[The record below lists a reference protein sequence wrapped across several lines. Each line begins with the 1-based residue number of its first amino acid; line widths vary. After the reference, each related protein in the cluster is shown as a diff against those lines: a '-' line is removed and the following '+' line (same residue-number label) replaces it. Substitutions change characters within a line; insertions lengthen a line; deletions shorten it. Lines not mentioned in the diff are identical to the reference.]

1 MCENHHAERVLVASD
16 RPLVA
21 RLYEFIAII
30 ESDYLDAEIGGY
42 TLIYPRH
49 GHGRM
54 SASDLNY
61 TPFPRL
67 VARGRDAT
75 TVLLGQ

>member
-30 ESDYLDAEIGGY
+30 ERDYLDAAIGGY

-54 SASDLNY
+54 NLNY
-61 TPFPRL
+61 TPFSRL
-67 VARGRDAT
+67 VARARDAT